1 MNDTAWFQPHHD
13 GSGMYVPDPN
23 PKLGGKIGRITLPA
37 DGPAFEMWRNSGG
50 NRGGTGMAL
59 VMRSSLQD

>member
-23 PKLGGKIGRITLPA
+23 PKLGGKINADGRITLPA
-37 DGPAFEMWRNSGG
+37 DGPAFEMWRIAGE
-50 NRGGTGMAL
+50 
-59 VMRSSLQD
+59 